1 MQTRCAYSH
10 ILSSSQAKARL
21 NPLPWAFGELPMER
35 MLATPADAE
44 IILKLY
50 ELRTESLMRQARAWM
65 TGEFWPNT
73 PEEFFAVA
81 QNPGDPHNAFFR
93 QVISYWEMAA
103 AMVLHGAV
111 SAELFVDC
119 NGEGFFLLG
128 KFAHILDG
136 IREKMPTFMNKTSEL
151 ANRFSAAAARY
162 EAVLKNME
170 TRRKVLQS
178 RQEWQVK

>member
-1 MQTRCAYSH
+1 
-10 ILSSSQAKARL
+10 
-21 NPLPWAFGELPMER
+21 MER

-44 IILKLY
+44 IILKFY
-50 ELRTESLMRQARAWM
+50 QLRTESLMRQARAWM

-81 QNPGDPHNAFFR
+81 QNPADPHNAFFR
-93 QVISYWEMAA
+93 QVTTYWEMGA

-119 NGEGFFLLG
+119 NAEGFFLLA
-128 KFAHILDG
+128 KFSHILEG

-151 ANRFSAAAARY
+151 VNRFTAAAARY
-162 EAVLKNME
+162 EMALKNVE
-170 TRRKVLQS
+170 GRRRALQGHK
-178 RQEWQVK
+178 ELQVK

>member
-1 MQTRCAYSH
+1 
-10 ILSSSQAKARL
+10 
-21 NPLPWAFGELPMER
+21 MER

-50 ELRTESLMRQARAWM
+50 ELRTEAVLRQARAWM

-81 QNPGDPHNAFFR
+81 QNPRDPHNAFFR
-93 QVISYWEMAA
+93 QVTTYWEMAA

-111 SAELFVDC
+111 SVELFVDC
-119 NGEGFFLLG
+119 NGEGFFLLA
-128 KFAHILDG
+128 KFNHILEA

-151 ANRFSAAAARY
+151 VKRFPAAAARY
-162 EAVLKNME
+162 EATLKNVAA
-170 TRRKVLQS
+170 RRQSLQQTQAWNA
-178 RQEWQVK
+178 R